1 MSRISRDDSSSNVFK
16 DLRNNRL
23 SIAGLLKV
31 LVYVG
36 LTAGAVWLVARE
48 SLLERP
54 DKLFT
59 TSSGRVD
66 MCLSCHKEEK
76 LNPAHDA
83 GVIGC
88 ASCHLGNPLAVA
100 KEEAHRGMVLNPGDL
115 RHVEKTCSVEG
126 CHPTDAHKVKNSL
139 MATNRGI
146 LGTLLYYWGES
157 ESQDTELTVEELLQN
172 GGAKDSLALDYFRK
186 LCSTCHLWKQKND
199 LPGLPQFFSEKGGGC
214 SACHYQKPGRPDD
227 LAASLVADHEKLPST
242 REEKKL
248 HPHITKEV
256 TSTSCIRCH
265 NRSGR
270 IGLSYAG
277 IFESEGYGTPYQD
290 GRPNHRQLPGARF
303 YLELADDVHHQKG
316 MECIDCHTRGEI
328 MGDGTSYAHYE
339 EQLEISCEVCHG
351 KEPGVTRKDNRL
363 NNLVEEGGKVFLTG
377 KVDQKEH
384 PVKPAKQGVCNFPA
398 HKRLTCEACHSTWVA
413 QCYGCHAKRDA
424 SRTHLDKLSLTETP
438 GLWEEGRSYIRY
450 ERPMLG
456 VWKEEIVVVTPG
468 CQDIVTVV
476 DEKGEIDRSFDRF
489 TMAAIN
495 PHTTQAK
502 GRECA
507 DCHAS
512 TKTVGLGEGT
522 IAERDGKLV
531 FTGID
536 QGVTTSVGPT
546 VPFDAYVTLEGEP
559 LQHSSRPELR
569 PFNGP
574 ELKAILRVGLCV
586 RCHDR
591 YDDPA
596 WQGYTEATVCRR
608 AGAENEEQLFN
619 TSQKSQ

>member
-1 MSRISRDDSSSNVFK
+1 MSKELRIIFSLPN
-16 DLRNNRL
+16 
-23 SIAGLLKV
+23 ILKI
-31 LVYVG
+31 LAYCCFA
-36 LTAGAVWLVARE
+36 AGAVWLVASE
-48 SLLERP
+48 TLLDRP
-54 DKLFT
+54 DRLFT

-76 LNPAHDA
+76 LDPAHDA
-83 GVIGC
+83 AVLGC

-100 KEEAHRGMVLNPGDL
+100 KTEAHKGMVLNPGDL
-115 RHVEKTCSVEG
+115 RVVEQTCSVEG
-126 CHPTDAHKVKNSL
+126 CHPTDARKVKNSL

-157 ESQDTELTVEELLQN
+157 DSQDTELTVEELL
-172 GGAKDSLALDYFRK
+172 KDEKKTSLALDYFRK
-186 LCSTCHLWKQKND
+186 LCGTCHLWKQKND

-214 SACHYQKPGRPDD
+214 SACHYHKPGWPDD
-227 LAASLVADHEKLPST
+227 LAASLVADSEASPAT
-242 REEKKL
+242 PEEKKI
-248 HPHITKEV
+248 HPLITKGV
-256 TSTSCIRCH
+256 TSANCIRCH

-277 IFESEGYGTPYQD
+277 IFESEGYGTPYEE
-290 GRPNHRQLPGARF
+290 GEMNSRQLPGARF
-303 YLELADDVHHQKG
+303 YLELADDIHHRQG
-316 MECIDCHTRGEI
+316 MACIDCHTRDEI

-339 EQLEISCEVCHG
+339 AQLEISCETCHG
-351 KEPGVTRKDNRL
+351 ADPGVTRKNNRL
-363 NNLVEEGGKVFLTG
+363 NNLAEEGGKVVLTG
-377 KVDQKEH
+377 KVDQKQH
-384 PVKPAKQGVCNFPA
+384 PVKPMKQGTCDFPG
-398 HKRLTCEACHSTWVA
+398 HKRVTCEACHSPWVP

-424 SRTHLDKLSLTETP
+424 AGVHLDKLTLKETP

-456 VWKEEIVVVTPG
+456 VWKDEIVVVTPG

-476 DEKGEIDRSFDRF
+476 GEKGEIDSSFDRF

-522 IAERDGKLV
+522 IAERDGKLT

-536 QGVTTSVGPT
+536 RGVVTGVGQT

-559 LQHSSRPELR
+559 LQNSSRPELR
-569 PFNGP
+569 PFNGN
-574 ELKAILRVGLCV
+574 ELQAILRVGLCTG
-586 RCHDR
+586 CHNR

-596 WQGYTEATVCRR
+596 WRNYTSSTVCRR
-608 AGAENEEQLFN
+608 AGAEQEDAFKNEGAQPSDS
-619 TSQKSQ
+619 SQAISKD